1 MVKVYIGQPLTISHL
16 PVLYPNLG
24 VQKKE
29 RSLFMNNV
37 FAHYTE
43 PIFEIVA
50 DPNDAD
56 YFLLPHDYFL
66 LFVRENEYMQ
76 RFAALAEK
84 YGKKV
89 IVFAHGDPEIDIPIN
104 NSIVFRIARY
114 GRNKKPNEIIMP
126 VYGEDL
132 LQDRPLSIRRK
143 GAKPVVG
150 FCGWAR
156 LGSARE
162 KLAYYVKDAIWSVK
176 NFLPGNQHLGPER
189 QGMWF
194 RRQAIKILEKSSLV
208 ESNFKIRESFSG
220 HRTTIKLDPAQARAE
235 YIDNMLNSDFILT
248 VKGGGN
254 CSMRFYEALSLG
266 RIPLF
271 IKTDNV
277 LPFEDIINY
286 REFVVFVNY
295 DEVDLIDTKLSDFYN
310 ALSDDDFIQKQKR
323 ARETYEKYLR
333 LDSFFRLIPDILN
346 KKASQRER

>member
-132 LQDRPLSIRRK
+132 LQDRPLSIQQPALR
-143 GAKPVVG
+143 P
-150 FCGWAR
+150 CG
-156 LGSARE
+156 E
-162 KLAYYVKDAIWSVK
+162 
-176 NFLPGNQHLGPER
+176 
-189 QGMWF
+189 
-194 RRQAIKILEKSSLV
+194 
-208 ESNFKIRESFSG
+208 
-220 HRTTIKLDPAQARAE
+220 
-235 YIDNMLNSDFILT
+235 
-248 VKGGGN
+248 
-254 CSMRFYEALSLG
+254 
-266 RIPLF
+266 
-271 IKTDNV
+271 
-277 LPFEDIINY
+277 
-286 REFVVFVNY
+286 
-295 DEVDLIDTKLSDFYN
+295 
-310 ALSDDDFIQKQKR
+310 
-323 ARETYEKYLR
+323 
-333 LDSFFRLIPDILN
+333 
-346 KKASQRER
+346 